1 MCRKLIEIHK
11 KIVKKQVKVYL
22 NYEKKFQIIKNLDLK
37 LTKNDE
43 KLRKFIVIYKQMGKI
58 WQKY

>member
-1 MCRKLIEIHK
+1 MK
-11 KIVKKQVKVYL
+11 
-22 NYEKKFQIIKNLDLK
+22 KNLDLK

-43 KLRKFIVIYKQMGKI
+43 KLRKLIVIYKQMGKI